1 MSEEEE
7 EEEDDATTLQLEG
20 RESSDEA
27 SKSEHVDPGPTCNV
41 EEPEPTC
48 DVEEPEPSCNVEEPE
63 PTCNVEEAEPI
74 YVEEPE
80 PINVEKP
87 EPINV
92 EEPEPTHVEEPE
104 PTHVEEPEPRSSL
117 PQHAVAVEASTSVPE
132 VSKKA
137 NQSRLPATPQTSVPP
152 PLNETLAGQQSY
164 ESLGSLGSLCGQLQ
178 SCGIAAAEA
187 GRFQFLFLFC
197 FWDLL

>member
-1 MSEEEE
+1 MSEEEEE

-48 DVEEPEPSCNVEEPE
+48 DVEEPEPTCNVEEPE
-63 PTCNVEEAEPI
+63 PTCNVEEPEPI
-74 YVEEPE
+74 YVAE
-80 PINVEKP
+80 PINAEKP

-92 EEPEPTHVEEPE
+92 EEPEPIYVEEPE

-132 VSKKA
+132 VSKIA

-187 GRFQFLFLFC
+187 GRLHFLFLFC